1 MKPLSVRPKQ
11 CNVQH
16 LNVQRQVQRQAL
28 WCMLQVVFV
37 TINTLLQTTSAA
49 RPDSVLTFPGFW
61 ATAAVLG
68 LTLATAWGGCA
79 SLPVTSACISAGLGD
94 NMTCLHSLILPL

>member
-1 MKPLSVRPKQ
+1 
-11 CNVQH
+11 
-16 LNVQRQVQRQAL
+16 
-28 WCMLQVVFV
+28 MLQVVFV

-61 ATAAVLG
+61 VTAAVLG

-79 SLPVTSACISAGLGD
+79 SLPVTSACITAGLGVGQS
-94 NMTCLHSLILPL
+94 CLDSLTLHLCELLSSD